1 MKGKKMT
8 RYAVVDLEA
17 TDAHSTQNKI
27 IQIGIALV
35 EDGELVDTYTT
46 DVNPHESLLPRIANL
61 TGLSDERL
69 AKAPDFSEVADEVR
83 KKLEGCIFVA
93 HNARF
98 DYSLLMKSL
107 FPLGLDLDMARVD
120 TVELARV
127 LFPNFEKYGMEAL
140 SERLDLNHDQPHAAL
155 SDAIATAE
163 LLIQMQ
169 EKVRKLPRA
178 VLEEIIRHSDSLLYE
193 TKEFLKEQ
201 LTYTPLQVKN
211 LHLVHNIATR
221 VLKIKQ
227 GKKPL
232 ANSFSKNIAHLGL
245 KVRKNQ
251 EKIAEKIKEELSQ
264 TSPSFIEAPT
274 GIGKTYAY
282 LLPLLAE
289 GREIVVST
297 PTKVLQ
303 NQMIHGVAPILKE
316 KFGVNFSKLLGTK
329 NYISLEKFSRLLLS
343 NTEGKNFEIFKMK
356 ILVWLTET
364 LTGELDELSRVMT
377 NEDYFAQIAHDGYVN
392 NKHLHY
398 EQDFWL
404 KAQQT
409 AQKSQV
415 KVVNHAYLIERL
427 ADYPET
433 FLENR
438 VLVVD
443 EAQQLFTILE
453 RANQKAV
460 KISEQL
466 ETVDI
471 ESSHLNKRLLESL
484 TFQLN
489 NKKLDGKKIAL
500 DARELG
506 LKDLAEVFE
515 EPAENFIW
523 RDGDMVYASSTDFYN
538 FEKLVPEGTKTY
550 MLGATLSLTEA
561 NPIFPELLGFKD
573 YRFFKFDSHPAEN
586 QEIIIVS
593 DGPHVKNT
601 GVMPYAHYVADKIS
615 EVAEL
620 GPQVVVLFTSKVSL
634 TFVAEQLS
642 AAGWDV
648 LAQDINGSPAQIKKK
663 FDKGEGQILLGLSS
677 FWEGVDFEK
686 QDHLVLMIPRLPF
699 ATPDDILTKKYAKR
713 FNNPFYDF
721 NVPMATLKLQQ
732 ALGRVNRRHN
742 QYSQVVILDN
752 RLAGKSYAKRMRK
765 NLAQSA
771 PIKILENS
779 ELVNKILEFLL

>member
-1 MKGKKMT
+1 MKGEKMT

-17 TDAHSTQNKI
+17 TDAHSSQNKI

-35 EDGELVDTYTT
+35 EDGKLVDTYTT
-46 DVNPHESLLPRIANL
+46 DVNPHESLLPRIAHL
-61 TGLSDERL
+61 TGLSDKRL
-69 AKAPDFSEVADEVR
+69 AKAPDFSDVADVVR
-83 KKLEGCIFVA
+83 QKLDGTVFVA

-107 FPLGLDLDMARVD
+107 FPFGLDLDMPRVD

-127 LFPNFEKYGMEAL
+127 LFPTFEKYGMEAL
-140 SERLDLNHDQPHAAL
+140 SEKLDLHHDQPHAAL
-155 SDAIATAE
+155 SDAMATAE
-163 LLIQMQ
+163 LLIKMQ
-169 EKVRKLPRA
+169 ERVRKLPRP

-201 LTYTPLQVKN
+201 LEYTPLRGEN
-211 LHLVHNIATR
+211 LHLVHNIATQIQ
-221 VLKIKQ
+221 KIKKD
-227 GKKPL
+227 KK
-232 ANSFSKNIAHLGL
+232 AFASSFSKNINHLGL

-251 EKIAEKIKEELSQ
+251 EKIAEKIKEELLQ

-289 GREIVVST
+289 GREVIVST
-297 PTKVLQ
+297 PTKILQ

-316 KFGVNFSKLLGTK
+316 KFGVDFAKLLGTK
-329 NYISLEKFSRLLLS
+329 NYISLEKFSQLLLT
-343 NTEGKNFEIFKMK
+343 NTDGKNFEIFKMK
-356 ILVWLTET
+356 VLVWLTET
-364 LTGELDELSRVMT
+364 LTGDMDELSKVMT
-377 NEDYFAQIAHDGYVN
+377 SQDYFALIAHNGYVN
-392 NKHLHY
+392 NKQLHF
-398 EQDFWL
+398 EQDFWR
-404 KAQQT
+404 KAQHQ
-409 AQKSQV
+409 AEMAQV

-427 ADYPET
+427 TDSPET
-433 FLENR
+433 FLKDR

-453 RANQKAV
+453 KANQKSV
-460 KISEQL
+460 QISEQL
-466 ETVDI
+466 EAVDI
-471 ESSHLNKRLLESL
+471 ENSHLNKRLLESL

-489 NKKLDGKKIAL
+489 NKKLDAEKIAL
-500 DARELG
+500 DASELG
-506 LKDLAEVFE
+506 LKPLVEIFE
-515 EPAENFIW
+515 NPTQSFIW
-523 RDGDMVYASSTDFYN
+523 RDGDTLYASSTDFYN
-538 FEKLVPEGTKTY
+538 FEKLLPKGIKTY
-550 MLGATLSLTEA
+550 MLGATLSLTEDK
-561 NPIFPELLGFKD
+561 PVFPELMGFKD
-573 YRFFKFDSHPAEN
+573 YRFFKFEGHPADN
-586 QEIIIVS
+586 QEIIILS
-593 DGPHVKNT
+593 DGPHIKNSGIMT
-601 GVMPYAHYVADKIS
+601 YAHYVSEKIS

-620 GPQVVVLFTSKVSL
+620 GTQVVVLFTSKVSL
-634 TFVAEQLS
+634 TFTAEQLS
-642 AAGWDV
+642 ADGWDV
-648 LAQDINGSPAQIKKK
+648 LAQGINGSPAQLKKK

-686 QDHLVLMIPRLPF
+686 QDKLVLMIPRLPF

-742 QYSQVVILDN
+742 QYSKVVIIDN

-771 PIKILENS
+771 PIKRIENS
-779 ELVNKILEFLL
+779 ELATEILEFLL